1 MRELSPLERACLRI
15 GAAGLVVVAGA
26 IIVASACAP
35 EAAASFAALSLATW
49 LVVAATLWGAHARA
63 GAGSAPLGV
72 ATHVTALRGL
82 LVSLVAGFVC
92 VPPSGAASFIPAI
105 LYGAAALLDNVD
117 GRVARRRGEAS
128 PLGAHFDE
136 AMDALGL
143 LVAPAV
149 AVAWG
154 RLPPWYLVLG
164 AAYYVFRAGLALRAR
179 VGLPLHLDRVARRPL
194 TRTFAGLQMVLVA
207 AALTPVLRP
216 EITWAAA
223 TMLMLPSLVFFVRDW
238 LLVTG
243 RRAPAPRRVSAALR

>member
-136 AMDALGL
+136 AMDALG
-143 LVAPAV
+143 
-149 AVAWG
+149 
-154 RLPPWYLVLG
+154 
-164 AAYYVFRAGLALRAR
+164 
-179 VGLPLHLDRVARRPL
+179 
-194 TRTFAGLQMVLVA
+194 VLVA
-207 AALTPVLRP
+207 AALSPVLRP

-223 TMLMLPSLVFFVRDW
+223 TMLMLPSLLFFVRDW